1 MPGEKRARNESSID
15 LITEGFI
22 SIDENKCIESLTDE
36 GILLIVKNSDT
47 SEVIEESEAESYNIP
62 PEQ

>member
-22 SIDENKCIESLTDE
+22 SIDENECIESLTDE
-36 GILLIVKNSDT
+36 GILLIRKKF
-47 SEVIEESEAESYNIP
+47 
-62 PEQ
+62 